1 MKAQQNGM
9 EEEDI
14 VAATFGKESDQLT
27 ELEKKYADKLVAL
40 MQTKIAQVK
49 KRDAKAKQQILI
61 GKRAYAKGNYSDSI
75 PYFEKACEYT
85 TSDTLV
91 GGEALM
97 WKALALDGSGK
108 LEQAKAIYLDLKE
121 GHPLPSIR
129 NQAGD
134 LLYILEAPKLKI
146 REEERLKIPDLQE
159 VDEFRNRRKTTRT
172 TRPRK
177 TPKPL
182 KKSAPTWEDKFYA
195 KSPVVRAF
203 KNRYVQVA
211 FLVVSTGLS
220 IYGAVYIK

>member
-1 MKAQQNGM
+1 MGP
-9 EEEDI
+9 
-14 VAATFGKESDQLT
+14 ATLRFLQVRFRKGIFLRFSS
-27 ELEKKYADKLVAL
+27 KL
-40 MQTKIAQVK
+40 
-49 KRDAKAKQQILI
+49 
-61 GKRAYAKGNYSDSI
+61 N
-75 PYFEKACEYT
+75 
-85 TSDTLV
+85 
-91 GGEALM
+91 
-97 WKALALDGSGK
+97 
-108 LEQAKAIYLDLKE
+108 
-121 GHPLPSIR
+121 
-129 NQAGD
+129 
-134 LLYILEAPKLKI
+134 I